1 MSNILF
7 VGSEYEDF
15 LKSPASLRYRES
27 LLRESLLI
35 NNLNFNNICKE
46 IDMFRMFG
54 IRNIAEI
61 DSIYRDESEIDI
73 INKLFFRE
81 LISEQIGF
89 ANCFLS
95 DNEFKTITIDS
106 LVENKKDIK
115 ILDVLDSKRKYNK
128 FLKEKLWIVQKD
140 WYHL

>member
-1 MSNILF
+1 MNNILF
-7 VGSEYEDF
+7 VGLEYEDF

-27 LLRESLLI
+27 LLREPLLI
-35 NNLNFNNICKE
+35 NNLSFNNIYKD

-54 IRNIAEI
+54 IKSISDIAN
-61 DSIYRDESEIDI
+61 IYRDENEIDM

-81 LISEQIGF
+81 LMNEQIGF

-115 ILDVLDSKRKYNK
+115 MLDVLESKRKYNK
-128 FLKEKLWIVQKD
+128 FLKEKL
-140 WYHL
+140 

>member
-1 MSNILF
+1 MNNILF
-7 VGSEYEDF
+7 VGLEYEDF

-27 LLRESLLI
+27 LSRI
-35 NNLNFNNICKE
+35 NDFSFSNICK
-46 IDMFRMFG
+46 DMDVFRMFG
-54 IRNIAEI
+54 IENKTEIA
-61 DSIYRDESEIDI
+61 SLYRDESERER

-106 LVENKKDIK
+106 LEENKKDIK
-115 ILDVLDSKRKYNK
+115 ILDVLESKRKYNK
-128 FLKEKLWIVQKD
+128 FLKEKL
-140 WYHL
+140 

>member
-1 MSNILF
+1 MSNVLF
-7 VGSEYEDF
+7 IGLEYEDF

-27 LLRESLLI
+27 LLMNDFSF
-35 NNLNFNNICKE
+35 NLNSICRNM
-46 IDMFRMFG
+46 DVFRMFG
-54 IRNIAEI
+54 IKSIAEI
-61 DSIYRDESEIDI
+61 ASIYRNENEIDMI
-73 INKLFFRE
+73 SKLFSRE

-106 LVENKKDIK
+106 LVKNKKNIK
-115 ILDVLDSKRKYNK
+115 ILDVLESKRKYNK

>member
-1 MSNILF
+1 MNNILF
-7 VGSEYEDF
+7 VGLEYEDF

-27 LLRESLLI
+27 LLMNDFSF
-35 NNLNFNNICKE
+35 NLNSICR
-46 IDMFRMFG
+46 DMDAFRMFG
-54 IRNIAEI
+54 VKSIAEI
-61 DSIYRDESEIDI
+61 ASIYRNENEIDMI
-73 INKLFFRE
+73 SKLFSRE

-115 ILDVLDSKRKYNK
+115 ILDVLESKRKYNK

-140 WYHL
+140 

>member
-1 MSNILF
+1 MSYVLF
-7 VGSEYEDF
+7 VGLEYEDF
-15 LKSPASLRYRES
+15 LKSSASLRYREYLS
-27 LLRESLLI
+27 RI
-35 NNLNFNNICKE
+35 NNFNFNNICRDV
-46 IDMFRMFG
+46 DMFRMFG

-61 DSIYRDESEIDI
+61 ASIYRDESEIGI

-106 LVENKKDIK
+106 LVENKKDTK

>member
-1 MSNILF
+1 MNNILF
-7 VGSEYEDF
+7 VGLEYEDF

-35 NNLNFNNICKE
+35 DNLSFNNICKD

-54 IRNIAEI
+54 IKSIAEI
-61 DSIYRDESEIDI
+61 ASIYRNKNERDMIS
-73 INKLFFRE
+73 KLFFRE

-115 ILDVLDSKRKYNK
+115 ILDVLKSKRKYNK

-140 WYHL
+140 

>member
-1 MSNILF
+1 MNNILF
-7 VGSEYEDF
+7 VGLEYEDF

-35 NNLNFNNICKE
+35 NDFSFNNICKE
-46 IDMFRMFG
+46 IDTFRMFG

-61 DSIYRDESEIDI
+61 ASIYRDENDIDR

-81 LISEQIGF
+81 LISEQIDF

-106 LVENKKDIK
+106 LIENKKDIK
-115 ILDVLDSKRKYNK
+115 ILDVLKSKRKYNK
-128 FLKEKLWIVQKD
+128 FLKEKL
-140 WYHL
+140 

>member
-1 MSNILF
+1 MNNILF
-7 VGSEYEDF
+7 VGLECEDF

-27 LLRESLLI
+27 LLREPLLI
-35 NNLNFNNICKE
+35 NNLSFNNICRD
-46 IDMFRMFG
+46 IDVFRMFG
-54 IRNIAEI
+54 IKNIAEI
-61 DSIYRDESEIDI
+61 ASIYRNENEIDMI
-73 INKLFFRE
+73 SKLFSRE

-115 ILDVLDSKRKYNK
+115 ILDVLESKRKYNK
-128 FLKEKLWIVQKD
+128 FLKEKL
-140 WYHL
+140 

>member
-1 MSNILF
+1 MNNILF
-7 VGSEYEDF
+7 IGLEYEDS
-15 LKSPASLRYRES
+15 LKSSASFRYREFLS
-27 LLRESLLI
+27 RI
-35 NNLNFNNICKE
+35 NDFSFNSICRD

-54 IRNIAEI
+54 IKSIAEI
-61 DSIYRDESEIDI
+61 ASIYRNENEIDMI
-73 INKLFFRE
+73 SKLFSRE

-106 LVENKKDIK
+106 IVENKKDIK
-115 ILDVLDSKRKYNK
+115 ILDVLESKRKYNK

-140 WYHL
+140 

>member
-95 DNEFKTITIDS
+95 DNESKTITIDS
-106 LVENKKDIK
+106 LVKNKKDTK
-115 ILDVLDSKRKYNK
+115 ILNVLDSKRKYNK
-128 FLKEKLWIVQKD
+128 FLKEKL
-140 WYHL
+140 

>member
-1 MSNILF
+1 MNNILF
-7 VGSEYEDF
+7 VGLEYEDF

-27 LLRESLLI
+27 LLKESLYI
-35 NNLNFNNICKE
+35 YKD

-54 IRNIAEI
+54 IKNIAEI
-61 DSIYRDESEIDI
+61 ASIYRNENEIDM

-115 ILDVLDSKRKYNK
+115 ILDVLESKRKYNK